1 MIMAVT
7 MTMTMVMMMALAI
20 VQGKPPSLF
29 VFLQGDC
36 SDLVDAMTGMMVKA
50 LHAYDNIDNTESF

>member
-1 MIMAVT
+1 
-7 MTMTMVMMMALAI
+7 MVMMMALAI
-20 VQGKPPSLF
+20 VQGKPPSLC

-36 SDLVDAMTGMMVKA
+36 YDLVDAMTGMMVKA